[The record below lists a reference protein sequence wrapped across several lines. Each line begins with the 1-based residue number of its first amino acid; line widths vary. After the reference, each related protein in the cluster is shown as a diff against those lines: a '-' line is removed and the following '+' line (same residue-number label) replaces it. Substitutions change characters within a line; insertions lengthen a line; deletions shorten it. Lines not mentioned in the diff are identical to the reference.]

1 MEQPSAARKPA
12 KASAARHVTCPF
24 CALHCDDLTVEGVGA
39 RLKVTSTDCPK
50 AAAGF
55 ATEPVRVAP
64 TVAGRP
70 ATLDAAITAAAE
82 ILRGARAPLYA
93 GLACDV
99 AGMRAVIALAERT
112 GGIVDHLHGDGLMRN
127 ILALQD
133 SGWIMTTL
141 AEVRNRADLILF
153 VGTDANAYP
162 RFYERCVWND
172 RSLFGMD
179 CGKRELVFVG
189 AALDTRAGIAPNG
202 RRPTHIRCEQRRLGE
217 VIGALRALAAGRRLE
232 ANSVAGVERRVLGQL
247 VERLRAARYGVV
259 VWAPAEL
266 AYPHAELTIESVCA
280 LVRTLNETTRFG
292 GLALGGDDGGMTAI
306 NVCAWQTGYPIRV
319 GFGPGYPV
327 YEPALHATARLLAE
341 GAVDRML
348 WIAALSP
355 KHRPP
360 ATRVPLV
367 VLGHPRLRLPRAPAV
382 FIPVAT
388 PGLDHAGQVFR
399 CDTVVALPL
408 AKLRA
413 SPLPDAAT
421 VVQAIDRR
429 LG

>member
-1 MEQPSAARKPA
+1 MQHPLAARKRA
-12 KASAARHVTCPF
+12 SASAALHITCPF
-24 CALHCDDLTVEGVGA
+24 CALHCDDLAVEHVGA

-50 AAAGF
+50 ATAGF
-55 ATEPVRVAP
+55 GAEPVPVAP
-64 TVAGRP
+64 AVAGRRT
-70 ATLDAAITAAAE
+70 TLDAAIAAAAE
-82 ILRGARAPLYA
+82 ILRGGRAPLYA

-99 AGMRAVIALAERT
+99 AGMQAVLALAERT

-133 SGWIMTTL
+133 NGWIMTTL
-141 AEVRNRADLILF
+141 TELRNRADLIVF
-153 VGTDANAYP
+153 VGTDASAYP
-162 RFYERCVWND
+162 RFYERCVWNE
-172 RSLFGMD
+172 RSLFDLDG
-179 CGKRELVFVG
+179 GKRELVYVG
-189 AALDTRAGIAPNG
+189 AGLDTRAGIAPDG
-202 RRPTHIRCEQRRLGE
+202 RRPTHIRCEKRRLGE
-217 VIGALRALAAGRRLE
+217 LIGALRALLAGQRLD
-232 ANSVAGVERRVLGQL
+232 ADSIAGVKRRALRQL
-247 VERLRAARYGVV
+247 VERLRVARYGAV

-266 AYPHAELTIESVCA
+266 AYPHAELTVEGVCA
-280 LVRTLNETTRFG
+280 LVRSLNETTRFG
-292 GLALGGDDGGMTAI
+292 GLALGGDDGGATAI

-327 YEPALHATARLLAE
+327 YEPARFATARLLAE

-355 KHRPP
+355 EHRPP
-360 ATRVPLV
+360 PSRVPLV
-367 VLGHPRLRLPRAPAV
+367 VLGHPRLRLPRTPAV

-399 CDTVVALPL
+399 CDSVVALPL

-413 SPLPDAAT
+413 SPLPDVGSVVRAIAA
-421 VVQAIDRR
+421 R